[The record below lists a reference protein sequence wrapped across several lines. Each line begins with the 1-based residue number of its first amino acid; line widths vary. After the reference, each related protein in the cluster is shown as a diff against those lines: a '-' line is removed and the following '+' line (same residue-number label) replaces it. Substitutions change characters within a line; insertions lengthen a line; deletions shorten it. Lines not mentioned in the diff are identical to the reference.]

1 MNSERVMKSI
11 LNNYL
16 INETTEIE
24 YFLITDQG
32 YGIKIVEKA
41 KNVDTVVF
49 EKDNISENADFVK
62 QLIEVIAKST
72 YNFELLPDII
82 DDLRG
87 ITLSLFRMFRGL
99 WPLFI
104 CK

>member
-32 YGIKIVEKA
+32 YSIKIVEKS

-87 ITLSLFRMFRGL
+87 NNTVLI
-99 WPLFI
+99 
-104 CK
+104 

>member
-24 YFLITDQG
+24 YFLITDQS

-41 KNVDTVVF
+41 KNVDNVVF

-87 ITLSLFRMFRGL
+87 NNTVLI
-99 WPLFI
+99 
-104 CK
+104 

>member
-1 MNSERVMKSI
+1 M
-11 LNNYL
+11 
-16 INETTEIE
+16 
-24 YFLITDQG
+24 ITAQG
-32 YGIKIVEKA
+32 YGIRIVEKS

-87 ITLSLFRMFRGL
+87 NNTVLI
-99 WPLFI
+99 
-104 CK
+104 

>member
-24 YFLITDQG
+24 YFLIIDQG

-87 ITLSLFRMFRGL
+87 NNTVLI
-99 WPLFI
+99 
-104 CK
+104 

>member
-11 LNNYL
+11 LNTYL

-32 YGIKIVEKA
+32 YGITIVEKA

-87 ITLSLFRMFRGL
+87 NNTVLI
-99 WPLFI
+99 
-104 CK
+104 

>member
-32 YGIKIVEKA
+32 YGIKIVEKS
-41 KNVDTVVF
+41 K
-49 EKDNISENADFVK
+49 
-62 QLIEVIAKST
+62 
-72 YNFELLPDII
+72 
-82 DDLRG
+82 
-87 ITLSLFRMFRGL
+87 M
-99 WPLFI
+99 
-104 CK
+104 

>member
-32 YGIKIVEKA
+32 YSIKIIEKA

-87 ITLSLFRMFRGL
+87 NNTVLI
-99 WPLFI
+99 
-104 CK
+104 